1 MKYLKSLLLM
11 AVVLLLAACSDSGHQ
26 PPEPDDHTLIIYM
39 VGTNSLSQD
48 AVRDHDEITI
58 GARKLPRG
66 RNVLVFY
73 YNYDSDPAL
82 YRVDRNGKWN
92 PVEKYTGNV
101 SMLNPSVIRKVIDKA
116 KDTAPAHTYGL
127 ILWSHATGW
136 SPSQGLSPM
145 SFGQDYRT
153 TVNIDRLASILQD
166 GEFEYIWC
174 DCCYMGGIET
184 AYEFRKKAR
193 RFIASPTPTMSWGL
207 PYDQVLPLLNP
218 DVDNLKE
225 AARTSYAYTMAQ
237 PGRKGL
243 TISIINLAE
252 LTSVAETA
260 SRILDPDVRP
270 DLRGLQR
277 YDIDT
282 SVPPLYDFRQYVLR
296 AANMRGLTAESA
308 DFDAAL
314 DRAVEF
320 KLASPEFITLT
331 INPSNFSG
339 LSTHAYGTAAD
350 VDNFYRKLAWCSEV
364 IQN

>member
-1 MKYLKSLLLM
+1 MV
-11 AVVLLLAACSDSGHQ
+11 AVLLTACSDSSHE
-26 PPEPDDHTLIIYM
+26 PENLDDHTLIIYM

-48 AVRDHDEITI
+48 AVRDHDEITK
-58 GARKLPRG
+58 GSRKLPEG
-66 RNVLVFY
+66 RNVLVLY
-73 YNYDSDPAL
+73 SNYSNNPAL

-92 PVEKYTGNV
+92 PIEKYTGDV
-101 SMLNPSVIRKVIDKA
+101 STLTPQFIRKVIDKA
-116 KDTAPAHTYGL
+116 KNTAPAHTYGL
-127 ILWSHATGW
+127 VLWSHATGW
-136 SPSQGLSPM
+136 SPSDGLNPM
-145 SFGQDYRT
+145 SFGQDYRS
-153 TVNIDRLASILQD
+153 TVNIDRLASILHD

-207 PYDQVLPLLNP
+207 PYDQLLHLLNP
-218 DVDNLKE
+218 DVENLKE
-225 AARTSYAYTMAQ
+225 AARISYAYTMAQ

-243 TISIINLAE
+243 TISIVNLSE
-252 LTSVAETA
+252 LASVAEAA

-296 AANMRGLTAESA
+296 AANMRGLTAESV
-308 DFDAAL
+308 DFDTAL
-314 DRAVEF
+314 GRAVEF

-331 INPSNFSG
+331 IDPSNFSG
-339 LSTHAYGTAAD
+339 LSTHAYGTGTDAD
-350 VDNFYRKLAWCSEV
+350 PYYRKLFWYIDV
-364 IQN
+364 IRK